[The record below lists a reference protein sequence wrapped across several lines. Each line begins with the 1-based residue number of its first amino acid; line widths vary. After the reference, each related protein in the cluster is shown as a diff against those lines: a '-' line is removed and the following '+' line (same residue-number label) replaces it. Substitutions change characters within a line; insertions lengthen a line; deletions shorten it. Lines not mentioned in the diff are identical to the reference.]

1 MVKNHQKEIQKPS
14 VRPAFTADERENQ
27 LIALS
32 MDAAERKIKDG
43 TASNQLLCHFLKL
56 GTSKERLEKE
66 NLRNEIE
73 LKRAKKEALESQKHI
88 EELYTN
94 ALRAMQDYSGQR
106 IPDEVEE

>member
-1 MVKNHQKEIQKPS
+1 MVKNHQKETQKPNI
-14 VRPAFTADERENQ
+14 RPAFTAEERENR

-32 MDAAERKIKDG
+32 MDAAEKKIKDG

-56 GTSKERLEKE
+56 GTSKEKLEKE
-66 NLRNEIE
+66 NLRQEID